1 MRSQSTMSE
10 AGSRQ
15 GRWYD
20 YFFDF
25 ETGESCPPPIAPQ
38 PSPSKNKTAT
48 AAEVR
53 AALEVLKRA

>member
-1 MRSQSTMSE
+1 MSE